1 MQNLDLQEIRKKLDA
16 IDKDLVALFEE
27 RMKLCADVASFKIET
42 GKPVYDGER
51 EKQKLRP
58 FSQCIRIHLRRE
70 KSVRRNNPIKIRLP
84 PQRVRRLIPESLSA
98 AKKPAVI
105 ASPRQTLQ
113 IPFKNSTFP
122 KPTRI
127 RFVP

>member
-51 EKQKLRP
+51 EKQKLEAVRQLAHGTSTGCYGAVFP
-58 FSQCIRIHLRRE
+58 DYDHQPQV
-70 KSVRRNNPIKIRLP
+70 SVPASGRTWKDGSIWICSGRKTGKRAGTGGVSGS
-84 PQRVRRLIPESLSA
+84 RRRLQP
-98 AKKPAVI
+98 
-105 ASPRQTLQ
+105 
-113 IPFKNSTFP
+113 
-122 KPTRI
+122 
-127 RFVP
+127 